1 MTTARLLAY
10 AVLVGSLLTSIP
22 AVAQTPAA
30 PAPPAIPPYGA
41 PIGLELARKVI
52 AGAEAEARKNN
63 WNMVIAVLD
72 SGANLV
78 ALERMDG
85 ASLASIEVAK
95 DKARS
100 AVLFRRPTKVFQDAV
115 AQGGAN
121 LRLLTLT
128 GLTAVDGG
136 LPIVVDGKIVGSVG
150 ASGAASDQDAQCA
163 KAGIDALS
171 K

>member
-1 MTTARLLAY
+1 MTTARLLAF
-10 AVLVGSLLTSIP
+10 AVLAVSLLTSVP
-22 AVAQTPAA
+22 AVAQTPAP
-30 PAPPAIPPYGA
+30 PAPPAMPPYGA
-41 PIGLELARKVI
+41 PIGLEAARKVI

-63 WNMVIAVLD
+63 WNMVIVVLD
-72 SGANLV
+72 PGANLV

-85 ASLASIEVAK
+85 ASLGSIEVAK
-95 DKARS
+95 DKART
-100 AVLFRRPTKVFQDAV
+100 AILFRRPTKVFQDAV

-136 LPIVVDGKIVGSVG
+136 LPIVVDGKIVGAVG